1 MAKRELTWAEL
12 SRFQLTG
19 CYPDW
24 YEVQALPT
32 ETKVKSK
39 TETKP
44 KVDVQPTDET

>member
-19 CYPDW
+19 ILPDW
-24 YEVQALPT
+24 YEVQT
-32 ETKVKSK
+32 EVKAKAK

-44 KVDVQPTDET
+44 KVDVQPTDKA